1 MGGHALLTADE
12 VAERMRVSR
21 ATICRWCAS
30 GRLPAFRV
38 GKGWRVNRSEL
49 DALIQ
54 RTIQERN
61 TDGLAGLAE

>member
-1 MGGHALLTADE
+1 MGHALLTADE

-21 ATICRWCAS
+21 TTVCRWCAS

-38 GKGWRVNRSEL
+38 GKGWRVARREL

-61 TDGLAGLAE
+61 TDGLTGLAE